1 MRREPAR
8 AARAKTG
15 RRQNNLRRNPTKGKH
30 RMKMRDLVVAASA
43 VLIATGAIA
52 AGEPQAQN
60 PDAQAIRDASVVREA
75 QERLRS
81 KGYAATPEGLKEFQQ
96 AEGLAP
102 SGKLDQRTLAALG
115 VEASAASG
123 NSVPSGASP
132 DGTRRPPRY

>member
-1 MRREPAR
+1 M
-8 AARAKTG
+8 
-15 RRQNNLRRNPTKGKH
+15 KGNH
-30 RMKMRDLVVAASA
+30 CMKMRQLVVAASA

-52 AGEPQAQN
+52 AGQPQAQN
-60 PDAQAIRDASVVREA
+60 QDAQAIRDASVVREA

-81 KGYAATPEGLKEFQQ
+81 RGYAATPDGLKEFQQ